1 MTKWARMRRRKER
14 RKAEQESTNSV
25 SEGNEI
31 KPTEPEKIPDKIK
44 HSQKTQKL
52 EIPKDSKS
60 NSILSQIPRYVYLVA
75 IFALVSGVFFPLI
88 TTGADN
94 AYNFVIGGAATL
106 FLGLTGGILIFKAIT
121 SNKIRGLLLS
131 IGFIFIAISLALIF
145 LIQDWWKLEFITG

>member
-1 MTKWARMRRRKER
+1 MTKWARMRKRKER
-14 RKAEQESTNSV
+14 RRAEQASKNSP
-25 SEGNEI
+25 SKINEA
-31 KPTEPEKIPDKIK
+31 KPTEPEKISDKTNY
-44 HSQKTQKL
+44 SQETQKL
-52 EIPKDSKS
+52 ETPKTS
-60 NSILSQIPRYVYLVA
+60 NSILSQIPRYVYLIA
-75 IFALVSGVFFPLI
+75 IFVLLSGVFFPLI